1 MIRVSEPEMTMR
13 RVRLKLANS
22 NSEQC
27 YLTGYYAGIDYARKQ
42 AVVIF
47 VIAVAAMKLIG
58 WM

>member
-1 MIRVSEPEMTMR
+1 MMRVSEPEMTMR
-13 RVRLKLANS
+13 RIRLKLAGS
-22 NSEQC
+22 DSELC

-47 VIAVAAMKLIG
+47 ILAVAGMKLIG

>member
-1 MIRVSEPEMTMR
+1 MMRVGHLEMTMR
-13 RVRLKLANS
+13 RILPKLAGS

-47 VIAVAAMKLIG
+47 ILAVAGMKLIG